1 MRSTSRFVI
10 LAVTAIALAATSAAG
25 QSPKAAVPAEGLCRA
40 RACGLVIDWGMH
52 GAFADINDLRYGHT
66 SEFGARVRQQLI
78 SSGYLFTD
86 DATKAPLTV
95 VLRPE
100 YIFAPCD
107 VVPGTGSSE
116 KCRTVGRV
124 RVEFTSDDSAGR
136 PPKDFRV
143 MNRCGNGEFMTVA
156 RFGLYTAEM
165 LDRALDSGKK
175 QPRPSLECRP
185 GL

>member
-1 MRSTSRFVI
+1 MRSTSRFII
-10 LAVTAIALAATSAAG
+10 LAAFIALAAQPLVA
-25 QSPKAAVPAEGLCRA
+25 QSTKAAVVGEGLCRA
-40 RACGLVIDWGMH
+40 QACSLAIDWGIH
-52 GAFADINDLRYGHT
+52 GNFADISDLRYGHT
-66 SEFGARVRQQLI
+66 SEFGARLHQQLI
-78 SSGYLFTD
+78 SAGYLFTD
-86 DATKAPLTV
+86 EAIKAPLNV

-124 RVEFTSDDSAGR
+124 RVEFTSEDKTGK
-136 PPKDFRV
+136 PPKGFII

-156 RFGLYTAEM
+156 RFGQYTAEM
-165 LDRALDSGKK
+165 LDRALDPGKK